1 MTPVIETNAL
11 DRRPSSRYG
20 LLRILFAVSLI
31 WLAPTL
37 ACGSFAQRPTPTPT
51 ALPAP
56 AAVGGEPVVTVAS
69 TPVVLPTLPP
79 LDTPTLPPE
88 PTPTFTPT
96 VVPGTAL
103 APGQPARVTA
113 PAGLNLRDTPV
124 GTGNLIL
131 QLATNLK
138 VTILEGPVKAENL
151 TWWKLDDG
159 QGHVGWAADGDGETV
174 WISPKVGDAAPVNRA
189 PRVGE
194 RVVVTT
200 EAGQELSVRAVP
212 CSDAPLVARVT
223 AGRQFTV
230 LAGPQSA
237 DGFTWYQ
244 IRSDDGQVEGWA
256 ADGDASRRWMSP
268 LE

>member
-11 DRRPSSRYG
+11 HRRPSSRHG
-20 LLRILFAVSLI
+20 MLRILFALSLI

-51 ALPAP
+51 VLPASG
-56 AAVGGEPVVTVAS
+56 AAGEPVVEVVPTQATLL
-69 TPVVLPTLPP
+69 TPLP

-113 PAGLNLRDTPV
+113 PAGLNLRDAPV
-124 GTGNLIL
+124 GTGALIL
-131 QLATNLK
+131 QLSTNLK
-138 VTILEGPVKAENL
+138 VTVLEGPVKAENL

-159 QGHVGWAADGDGETV
+159 QGHIGWAAEGDGETV

-212 CSDAPLVARVT
+212 GADAPLVARVT

-237 DGFTWYQ
+237 GGFTWYQ

-256 ADGDASRRWMSP
+256 ADGDASKRWISP